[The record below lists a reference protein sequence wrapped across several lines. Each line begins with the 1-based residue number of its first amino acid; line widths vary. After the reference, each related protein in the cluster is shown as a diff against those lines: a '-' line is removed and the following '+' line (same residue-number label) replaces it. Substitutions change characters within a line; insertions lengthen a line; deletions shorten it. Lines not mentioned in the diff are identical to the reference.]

1 MNKQPLQKRPGF
13 PFLMGGGIMLAV
25 DMFLWGSMYV
35 LSLLLQH
42 NNGTVFASF
51 IGGILSGIMMLIF
64 LFGFPLI
71 FVGVLSALIGLAIIF
86 IPVSSSGPRLIISGV
101 LTLVVGMLAWIIPSM
116 LVPPE
121 SGDTLMAWMAG
132 LTALFVGLP
141 LPLLGIGLLVAGL
154 ILVVRRR
161 FSSTSAHQG
170 AKL

>member
-25 DMFLWGSMYV
+25 DLFLWGSMYV

-42 NNGTVFASF
+42 NNGTLFASF

-64 LFGFPLI
+64 LLGLPLI
-71 FVGVLSALIGLAIIF
+71 FVGVLSALIGLTILY
-86 IPVSSSGPRLIISGV
+86 IPMSGSGPRLIISGI
-101 LTLVVGMLAWIIPSM
+101 LTLIVGVLAWIILPM
-116 LVPPE
+116 LVTPG

-141 LPLLGIGLLVAGL
+141 LPLLGIGLLIAGL
-154 ILVVRRR
+154 VLVVRSR
-161 FSSTSAHQG
+161 FSPTSAHQG
-170 AKL
+170 AEL